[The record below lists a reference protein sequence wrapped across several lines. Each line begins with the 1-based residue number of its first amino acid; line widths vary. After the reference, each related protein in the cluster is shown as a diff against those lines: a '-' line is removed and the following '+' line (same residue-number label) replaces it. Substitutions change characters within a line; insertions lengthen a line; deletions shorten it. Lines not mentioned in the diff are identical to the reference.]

1 MPTKSLA
8 GRFDH
13 IVLTVN
19 DIEETVKFYER
30 VLGFEREIFQ
40 GSDGQPRYAL
50 RFGDQKI
57 NLQDR
62 ATDTANKAQTP
73 TFGSGDFCLIAAVP
87 LQEVLAHLRA
97 ENIAIAAG
105 PVTRRGAVGPMR
117 SVYFR
122 DPDGNL
128 VEVSEYVSETIA
140 ISK

>member
-1 MPTKSLA
+1 MKTLA

-19 DIEETVKFYER
+19 DIEETTKFYER
-30 VLGFEREIFQ
+30 ALAFEREIFQ
-40 GSDGQPRYAL
+40 GSDGEPRYAL

-62 ATDTANKAQTP
+62 ATDTANKAQVP

-87 LQEVLAHLRA
+87 LEHVLDHLRA
-97 ENIAIAAG
+97 ENIAFAAG

-128 VEVSEYVSETIA
+128 VEVSEYIDG
-140 ISK
+140 

>member
-1 MPTKSLA
+1 MKALA
-8 GRFDH
+8 NRFDH

-19 DIEETVKFYER
+19 DIEETTKFYER
-30 VLGFEREIFQ
+30 ALAFEREIFQ

-62 ATDTANKAQTP
+62 ATDTANKAQVP

-87 LQEVLAHLRA
+87 LEHVLAHLRD
-97 ENIAIAAG
+97 ENIAVAAG

-128 VEVSEYVSETIA
+128 VEVSEYIDG
-140 ISK
+140 